1 MWIERLQDA
10 WMISQSIIIRN
21 PLKLM
26 YFKPAS
32 HTSREE
38 LCAMAMVFLHINS
51 TDLSVDCSKS
61 VPQMLGE
68 ILYPDLMQMDDYV
81 LQLRQHSSTK
91 ASLWPWIQTQS
102 INHLLTACFHS
113 PGSPCTSF
121 STPRYVGGSGCHN
134 CRVLQA
140 VLVIL
145 GKKPSFF
152 LWKEWKFLRYIA
164 VEKSGNEVWNQ
175 EMKSGMWN
183 AETDLVMTPSQQNK
197 VWKFNHAAAFFASLK
212 VSFELF
218 NLLEK
223 NVVMPPRWIR
233 AHQP

>member
-1 MWIERLQDA
+1 
-10 WMISQSIIIRN
+10 
-21 PLKLM
+21 
-26 YFKPAS
+26 
-32 HTSREE
+32 
-38 LCAMAMVFLHINS
+38 MVAA
-51 TDLSVDCSKS
+51 
-61 VPQMLGE
+61 
-68 ILYPDLMQMDDYV
+68 
-81 LQLRQHSSTK
+81 R
-91 ASLWPWIQTQS
+91 IQTQS
-102 INHLLTACFHS
+102 TNHLLTAYFHS

-175 EMKSGMWN
+175 DMKSGMWN

-223 NVVMPPRWIR
+223 MWSCPQGEFEPINPRKMKQIKLFSLHWPATTVHHITPKCHSYARSQRAAPQWSASDLQHQAIIR
-233 AHQP
+233 PRKN